1 MGKYIIRLDDASE
14 FRDVEKWNRIE
25 EIFDRYGVKP
35 LVGVIPNNKDEKL
48 TAYEKD
54 EKFWERVHSWMEKGW
69 KLALHGY
76 DHVYLTKDGGIN
88 PINKKSEFAGVP
100 LDVQREKIKKGV
112 EILRSH
118 GINPKVFFA
127 PAHTFD
133 ENTLIALKEESD
145 IRIISDTIATK
156 PYTKYGFTFVPQTF
170 WNVRNAPFSINV
182 FCYHPNYTTENDF
195 EELEKFLD
203 KNSNK
208 FVEFPINQTKRK
220 ISLYDKLVRFII
232 MNFKNLLIKIFKR

>member
-25 EIFDRYGVKP
+25 EIFDRYGIKP

-54 EKFWERVHSWMEKGW
+54 EKFWERVHSWIEKGW
-69 KLALHGY
+69 VIALHGY

-145 IRIISDTIATK
+145 IRIISDTVATK
-156 PYTKYGFTFVPQTF
+156 SYTKYGFTFVPQQSGK
-170 WNVRNAPFSINV
+170 VRSLPFSMV
-182 FCYHPNYTTENDF
+182 TFCYHPNVMNEYSF
-195 EELEKFLD
+195 VELEHFIRKNIKSFKPFSVDITERKLSLIDKFLS
-203 KNSNK
+203 K
-208 FVEFPINQTKRK
+208 
-220 ISLYDKLVRFII
+220 LYFLR
-232 MNFKNLLIKIFKR
+232 R

>member
-25 EIFDRYGVKP
+25 EIFDRYGIKP

-54 EKFWERVHSWMEKGW
+54 EKFWERVHSWIEKGW
-69 KLALHGY
+69 VIALHGY

-145 IRIISDTIATK
+145 IRIISDTVATK
-156 PYTKYGFTFVPQTF
+156 SYTKYGFTFVPQTF
-170 WNVRNAPFSINV
+170 WSVRNLPCITNT
-182 FCYHPNYTTENDF
+182 FCYHPNMMLDGTF
-195 EELEKFLD
+195 EYLEGFLR
-203 KNSNK
+203 KNSSN
-208 FVEFPINQTKRK
+208 FVAFPTKVVTRK
-220 ISLYDKLVRFII
+220 KSVMD
-232 MNFKNLLIKIFKR
+232 KIFSKIVFKKKFKR